1 MAEITIVGGINID
14 IEGSPFEKL
23 KYQDSNPGRINL
35 AFGGVGRNITENAA
49 RLGGDVAM
57 VSVIGDDQMGQ
68 AAKAELEGLGV
79 DTSCIRTLKGRN
91 SAMYLSILDDRNDME
106 LAICDMDIIDAITP
120 AVLEE
125 HRDFISGSKILALDG
140 NLSEELI
147 RCSVDMFK
155 DIHIFFDPVSSAKA
169 VKAKHCLGGFDSMKP
184 NIMEAE
190 ILTGVTINGDEDV
203 RRAADRLLEKGLKR
217 VFITLNK
224 DGVYY
229 RDEKSEGF
237 IRPADDLNIIS
248 ATGAGDSF
256 SATILLGSVKG
267 RETEEIARMGMAA
280 ASIAMESSRAVNE
293 NMNIQELLRRLTRNV

>member
-155 DIHIFFDPVSSAKA
+155 YTPIFFDPVSSAKA